1 MRKFLNVLFSVCI
14 SIVIIVGVINFTVG
28 FKQLYY
34 FDIDYLNISELSG
47 LSKDDIK
54 LNYDYLIDYNLN
66 KNVSEFKLPTLKSSP
81 QGKIHFEEVRNIFQN
96 INKLAKV
103 LLVVSLVGIILSV
116 KNKNIKI
123 LKTTSITLIIMPLL
137 LTVPILLNFEKSFI
151 IFHKLLFRNDYW
163 IFNPD
168 LDPVINILPE
178 EFFFH
183 SGMMILILILLVSI
197 LLFVMYKLCKSLS
210 KNISMLNRGIFLFP
224 K

>member
-1 MRKFLNVLFSVCI
+1 MKKFLNVLFSICI

-96 INKLAKV
+96 INKLAKL

-183 SGMMILILILLVSI
+183 SGMMILILIL
-197 LLFVMYKLCKSLS
+197 
-210 KNISMLNRGIFLFP
+210 
-224 K
+224 

>member
-1 MRKFLNVLFSVCI
+1 MRKFLNVLFSICI

-103 LLVVSLVGIILSV
+103 LLVVSLVGIMLSV

-197 LLFVMYKLCKSLS
+197 VLFVMYKLCKSLS
-210 KNISMLNRGIFLFP
+210 IKIFQC
-224 K
+224 

>member
-1 MRKFLNVLFSVCI
+1 MKKFLNVLFSICI

-47 LSKDDIK
+47 LSNDDIK

-96 INKLAKV
+96 INKLAKL

-197 LLFVMYKLCKSLS
+197 VLFVMYKLCKSLS
-210 KNISMLNRGIFLFP
+210 IKIFQC
-224 K
+224 

>member
-1 MRKFLNVLFSVCI
+1 MKKFLNILFSVCI
-14 SIVIIVGVINFTVG
+14 SIVIIVGAINFTVG

-81 QGKIHFEEVRNIFQN
+81 EGKIHFEEVRNIFQN
-96 INKLAKV
+96 INKLAK
-103 LLVVSLVGIILSV
+103 LLMVVSLVGIILSV
-116 KNKNIKI
+116 KNKNRKI
-123 LKTTSITLIIMPLL
+123 LKTTSITLIIMPLVL
-137 LTVPILLNFEKSFI
+137 AVPILLNFEKSFI

-168 LDPVINILPE
+168 LDPVINMLPE

-183 SGMMILILILLVSI
+183 AGMMILILILLVSI
-197 LLFVMYKLCKSLS
+197 LLFVMYKLCKSF
-210 KNISMLNRGIFLFP
+210 KI

>member
-1 MRKFLNVLFSVCI
+1 MKKFLNVLFSICI

-54 LNYDYLIDYNLN
+54 FNYDYLIDYNLN

-96 INKLAKV
+96 INKLAKL

-137 LTVPILLNFEKSFI
+137 LTVQILLNFEKSFI

-197 LLFVMYKLCKSLS
+197 VLFVMYKLCKSLS
-210 KNISMLNRGIFLFP
+210 IKIFQC
-224 K
+224 

>member
-1 MRKFLNVLFSVCI
+1 MKKFLNVLFSICI

-96 INKLAKV
+96 INKLAK
-103 LLVVSLVGIILSV
+103 LLLIVSLVGIILSV

-197 LLFVMYKLCKSLS
+197 VLFVMYKLCKSLS
-210 KNISMLNRGIFLFP
+210 IKIFQC
-224 K
+224 

>member
-1 MRKFLNVLFSVCI
+1 MKKFLNVLFSVCI

-66 KNVSEFKLPTLKSSP
+66 RNVSEFKLPTLKSSP

-96 INKLAKV
+96 INKLAKL

-210 KNISMLNRGIFLFP
+210 IKIFQC
-224 K
+224 

>member
-1 MRKFLNVLFSVCI
+1 MRKFLNVLFSICI

-96 INKLAKV
+96 INKLAKL

-197 LLFVMYKLCKSLS
+197 LMFVMYKLCKSLS
-210 KNISMLNRGIFLFP
+210 IKIFQC
-224 K
+224 

>member
-1 MRKFLNVLFSVCI
+1 MKKFLNVLFSICI

-96 INKLAKV
+96 INKLAK
-103 LLVVSLVGIILSV
+103 LLLGVSLVGIILSV

-197 LLFVMYKLCKSLS
+197 VLFVMYKLCKSLS
-210 KNISMLNRGIFLFP
+210 IKIFQC
-224 K
+224 

>member
-1 MRKFLNVLFSVCI
+1 MKKFLNVLFSVCI

-96 INKLAKV
+96 INKLAKL

-123 LKTTSITLIIMPLL
+123 LKTISITLIIMPLL

-168 LDPVINILPE
+168 LDPVINMLPE

-210 KNISMLNRGIFLFP
+210 IKIFQC
-224 K
+224 

>member
-1 MRKFLNVLFSVCI
+1 MKKFLNVLFSVCI

-96 INKLAKV
+96 INKLAKL

-168 LDPVINILPE
+168 LDPVINMLPE

-210 KNISMLNRGIFLFP
+210 I
-224 K
+224 

>member
-1 MRKFLNVLFSVCI
+1 MRKFLNVLFSICI

-34 FDIDYLNISELSG
+34 FDINYLNISELSG
-47 LSKDDIK
+47 LSKADIK

-96 INKLAKV
+96 INKLAKL

-123 LKTTSITLIIMPLL
+123 LKTTSVTLIIMPLL

-197 LLFVMYKLCKSLS
+197 VLFVMYKLCKSLS
-210 KNISMLNRGIFLFP
+210 IKIFQC
-224 K
+224 

>member
-1 MRKFLNVLFSVCI
+1 MKKFLNILFSICI

-34 FDIDYLNISELSG
+34 FDVDYLNISELSG
-47 LSKDDIK
+47 LSKYDIK

-103 LLVVSLVGIILSV
+103 LMIVSLIGIIFNA

-137 LTVPILLNFEKSFI
+137 LAVPVLLNFEKSFI

-163 IFNPD
+163 IFSPD

-183 SGMMILILILLVSI
+183 AGVMILMLILLVSI
-197 LLFVMYKLCKSLS
+197 LLFVIYKLCKSTKL
-210 KNISMLNRGIFLFP
+210 KMR
-224 K
+224 

>member
-1 MRKFLNVLFSVCI
+1 MKKFLNVLFSICI

-96 INKLAKV
+96 INKLAKL

-197 LLFVMYKLCKSLS
+197 VLFVMYKLCKSLS
-210 KNISMLNRGIFLFP
+210 
-224 K
+224 

>member
-1 MRKFLNVLFSVCI
+1 MKKFLNVLFSICI

-96 INKLAKV
+96 INKLAKL

-137 LTVPILLNFEKSFI
+137 LTVPILLNFERSFI

-197 LLFVMYKLCKSLS
+197 VLFVMYKLCKSLS
-210 KNISMLNRGIFLFP
+210 IKIFQC
-224 K
+224 

>member
-1 MRKFLNVLFSVCI
+1 MKKFLNILFSVCI
-14 SIVIIVGVINFTVG
+14 SVVIIVGIINFTVG

-66 KNVSEFKLPTLKSSP
+66 NNVAEFKLPTLKSSP

-103 LLVVSLVGIILSV
+103 LMIVSLLGIILNA

-137 LTVPILLNFEKSFI
+137 LAVPVLLNFEKSFV

-163 IFNPD
+163 IFSPD
-168 LDPVINILPE
+168 LDPVINMLPE

-183 SGMMILILILLVSI
+183 AGVMILMLILLVSV
-197 LLFVMYKLCKSLS
+197 LLFVMYKLCKSTKL
-210 KNISMLNRGIFLFP
+210 KIR
-224 K
+224 

>member
-1 MRKFLNVLFSVCI
+1 MKKFLNVLFSICI

-96 INKLAKV
+96 INKLAKL

-163 IFNPD
+163 IFNPE

-197 LLFVMYKLCKSLS
+197 VLFVMYKLCKSLS
-210 KNISMLNRGIFLFP
+210 IKIFQC
-224 K
+224 

>member
-1 MRKFLNVLFSVCI
+1 MKKFLNVLFSVCI

-96 INKLAKV
+96 INKLAKL

-163 IFNPD
+163 IFNPN

-210 KNISMLNRGIFLFP
+210 IKIFQC
-224 K
+224 

>member
-1 MRKFLNVLFSVCI
+1 MKKFLNVLFSICI

-81 QGKIHFEEVRNIFQN
+81 QGKIHFEEVMNIFQN
-96 INKLAKV
+96 INKLAKL

-197 LLFVMYKLCKSLS
+197 VLFVMYKLCKSLS
-210 KNISMLNRGIFLFP
+210 IKIFQC
-224 K
+224 

>member
-1 MRKFLNVLFSVCI
+1 MKKFLNVLFSICI

-96 INKLAKV
+96 INKLAKL

-183 SGMMILILILLVSI
+183 SGRMILILILLVSI
-197 LLFVMYKLCKSLS
+197 VLFVMYKLCKSLS
-210 KNISMLNRGIFLFP
+210 IKIFQC
-224 K
+224 

>member
-1 MRKFLNVLFSVCI
+1 MKKFLNVLFSICI

-96 INKLAKV
+96 INKLAKL

-197 LLFVMYKLCKSLS
+197 VLFVMYKLYKSLS
-210 KNISMLNRGIFLFP
+210 IKIFQC
-224 K
+224 

>member
-178 EFFFH
+178 EFFSLWNDDFN
-183 SGMMILILILLVSI
+183 INFVSKYI
-197 LLFVMYKLCKSLS
+197 TVC
-210 KNISMLNRGIFLFP
+210 NV
-224 K
+224 